1 MSQSSPHLSQEAI
14 REFLIEAQEG
24 LERVE
29 TDLVELERDP
39 HAPDAASAVGRMFR
53 TLHSIK
59 GTCAF
64 LGYPKLEEIAHVGE
78 NLLGRIREGVLQI
91 DASVIAALLSV
102 VDAVRE
108 VLNHIASENDEGN
121 QDYSNLTDHLSQ
133 ILHDSASARLAEA
146 RAVVEASESRSDNVL
161 GPPAPRGSSA
171 VPVHEQPSFD
181 VEDGHDS
188 TRVGP
193 PSTRGGDRG
202 GVGERILSQS
212 DSIAGSLSGG
222 SSPGRS
228 SSDLP
233 SSQAGRSKS
242 DRPVRHGVKTG
253 QTAGGIADST
263 LRVDV
268 ALCDK
273 MMMLAG
279 ELVLTRNQILQEK
292 SLVNL
297 GRLQGVFRQLNSIT
311 SELQSCI
318 MKSRMQPISTIWK
331 KMPRTVR
338 DVALAAFKQVR
349 LVMEGADTELDKTI
363 IEAIR
368 DPLTHLLRNA
378 VDHGI
383 ELPELRV
390 ALGKPAEGRIW
401 MRAYHAG
408 GQINIEIGDDGAGID
423 PHAIRRTALE
433 RNLVAPAQ
441 LGEMNDLALLN
452 LIFQPGFSTTK
463 NVTKLSGRGVG
474 LDVVKSNI
482 EKLGGAI
489 HVQSA
494 LGEGTTFTL
503 RIPLTL
509 AIVQAL
515 IVTTAGDSYALPQAR
530 IVELVRLRGVEAK
543 AVLDAAGGVPN
554 YRFRGRLLPIVSLRD
569 LLELEAE
576 ERPTPPPVVN
586 LVVLNVY
593 DRHFGLVV
601 DRFVDNQEIVIKPLW
616 QPLRTITA
624 YAGATQLADGTV
636 ALILDPVGLARRAGL
651 VPERYE
657 EEPRRID
664 AEPETDD
671 RRRVLLARLDDG
683 GGIALSADRLSRI
696 EEVPRSRIETLR
708 GQDML
713 PYDGSIIRVVN
724 VAALVGGG
732 LVPKLQLGNEGTADS
747 IGDDSET
754 IHIALYAGNRE
765 TVGLIV
771 GAVVDVFRHPLDVRG
786 VAVRP
791 FVEFTAMVDG
801 HLVEFLDV
809 DEIIESVESCP
820 MVEVAVAST
829 GDE

>member
-1 MSQSSPHLSQEAI
+1 MSHPSPHLSHEAI

-29 TDLVELERDP
+29 ADLVELERDP
-39 HAPDAASAVGRMFR
+39 HTADAPSSVGRMFR

-59 GTCAF
+59 GTCGF

-91 DASVIAALLSV
+91 DATVIAALLSV

-133 ILHDSASARLAEA
+133 ILRGSASSRPEDA
-146 RAVVEASESRSDNVL
+146 RASVEASESRSDDAT
-161 GPPAPRGSSA
+161 GIPATGEDWSIHVRERPSS
-171 VPVHEQPSFD
+171 D
-181 VEDGHDS
+181 VQDD
-188 TRVGP
+188 RV
-193 PSTRGGDRG
+193 SSRAGDRL
-202 GVGERILSQS
+202 LSQS

-222 SSPGRS
+222 SASGRS

-233 SSQAGRSKS
+233 APQSGRSKEG
-242 DRPVRHGVKTG
+242 RATRHREKTG
-253 QTAGGIADST
+253 RTAGAIADST

-292 SLVNL
+292 SLVNV

-331 KMPRTVR
+331 QMPRTVR

-378 VDHGI
+378 VDHGV
-383 ELPELRV
+383 ELPELRA
-390 ALGKPAEGRIW
+390 ALGKPAEGRVW

-408 GQINIEIGDDGAGID
+408 GQVNIEIGDDGAGID

-433 RNLVAPAQ
+433 QNLVSPAQ
-441 LGEMNDLALLN
+441 LGEMNDVALLN

-463 NVTKLSGRGVG
+463 NVTKLSGRGIG

-515 IVTTAGDSYALPQAR
+515 IVTTAGDSYAVPQAR
-530 IVELVRLRGVEAK
+530 IVELVRLRGDEAN
-543 AVLDAAGGVPN
+543 AVRDAAGGMPN
-554 YRFRGRLLPIVSLRD
+554 YRFRGRLLPIVHLRD
-569 LLELEAE
+569 LLELEAVE
-576 ERPTPPPVVN
+576 CTTTPPVVN
-586 LVVLNVY
+586 LVVLKVY
-593 DRHFGLVV
+593 ERHFGLVV
-601 DRFVDNQEIVIKPLW
+601 DQFVDNQEIVIKPLW

-651 VPERYE
+651 VSERYE
-657 EEPRRID
+657 EEPHRSD
-664 AEPETDD
+664 VEPEADS

-683 GGIALSADRLSRI
+683 GRIALSADKLSRI
-696 EEVPRSRIETLR
+696 EEVPRSWIETLR
-708 GQDML
+708 GQTML
-713 PYDGSIIRVVN
+713 HYDGSIIPVVD

-732 LVPKLQLGNEGTADS
+732 TPSNGTADS
-747 IGDDSET
+747 VGDGSET
-754 IHIALYAGNRE
+754 IHVALYAGNDE

-771 GAVVDVFRHPLDVRG
+771 GTVVDVVRHSLDVRG
-786 VAVRP
+786 RAGRP
-791 FVEFTAMVDG
+791 FVEFTVMVDG
-801 HLVEFLDV
+801 HLAEFLDV
-809 DEIIESVESCP
+809 DEIIESVESRP
-820 MVEVAVAST
+820 VGENAVASA